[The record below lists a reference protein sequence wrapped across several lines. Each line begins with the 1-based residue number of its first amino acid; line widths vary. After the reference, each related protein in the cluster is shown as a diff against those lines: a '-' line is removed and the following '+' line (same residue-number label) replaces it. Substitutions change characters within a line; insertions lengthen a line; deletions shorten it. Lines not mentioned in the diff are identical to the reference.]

1 MTGKMATG
9 AFAVIGGLS
18 AALALLTGLPAASAD
33 ELADLRANQELLQQR
48 IDQLSQA
55 APGSVPIPGQY
66 VPGYGPPTGPSGPNQ
81 PVVSGSFPRSF
92 LVPGTDT
99 SLRIG
104 GFANGSVLHY
114 FKGAAPAGQLDSQG
128 GNVNTTFDNG
138 QGGTGNL
145 GSIPLNNA
153 IGNGGRSSSTD
164 ISGKQ
169 TRFLFDAR
177 TPTAWGTARAYVEM
191 DFAYNNTNVI
201 QSNLEGVASGWL
213 PRLRKGY
220 ATLGALEAGQ
230 DTGIMH
236 DPDADPELADFG
248 GEATAAGRAREP
260 QVKYT
265 YAGPYGTVFTIGIEN
280 PVPRLQGP
288 FGQADIDTNQIPT
301 STACSVTG
309 NTTANL
315 PATTSCL
322 GSAAFF
328 SPLQTSWPELP
339 GTARINQPWGHVQI
353 GGVVRANYL
362 NDAQGLYR
370 KYLGAGGTIS
380 FDAHPFSGAPG
391 PSGKDDIGGG
401 MCAGETIGGQCA
413 NGTGVVTNY
422 GATLFVPGVGLV
434 NPLTSAAWNARD
446 SNQSLPATALVNG
459 INVRSAYNALV
470 RTQSSSSF
478 GGWIWYQH
486 WWTENLRS
494 TLEVSGIYND
504 MNTNILCTNV
514 ASSNATSPV
523 GTGCNQTNNKL
534 LSITHANLFWS
545 PVAFI
550 DFGVEYAWGHR
561 VTVNNFKGDAYTLQ
575 GNMRIRF

>member
-1 MTGKMATG
+1 MVRHRNIGSVA
-9 AFAVIGGLS
+9 AIGGLT
-18 AALALLTGLPAASAD
+18 AAVALLTGLPAASAD

-55 APGSVPIPGQY
+55 PAGSVPIPGQY
-66 VPGYGPPTGPSGPNQ
+66 VPGYGPPTGPAGPNQ

-104 GFANGSVLHY
+104 GFANGSVLWY
-114 FKGAAPAGQLDSQG
+114 IKGAAPDGQLDGQG

-145 GSIPLNNA
+145 TGIPLNNA
-153 IGNGGRSSSTD
+153 IGNGGRSSGTY

-177 TPTAWGTARAYVEM
+177 TPTAWGEAKAYVEV

-220 ATLGALEAGQ
+220 ATLGGLEAGQ

-236 DPDADPELADFG
+236 DPDADPELVDFG
-248 GEATAAGRAREP
+248 GEATGAGRAREP

-265 YAGPYGTVFTIGIEN
+265 YAGPYGSVFTAGIEN

-288 FGQADIDTNQIPT
+288 QGQVDLDTNQIPT
-301 STACSVTG
+301 ASACSVTG
-309 NTTANL
+309 NTTAAT
-315 PATTSCL
+315 PATLACL
-322 GSAAFF
+322 GSAAFL
-328 SPLQTSWPELP
+328 SPLQSTWPELL

-353 GGVVRANYL
+353 GGTVRVDTL

-370 KYLGAGGTIS
+370 QYLGAGGTIS
-380 FDAHPFSGAPG
+380 FDAHPFSGNPG
-391 PSGKDDIGGG
+391 PLGKDDLGGG
-401 MCAGETIGGQCA
+401 LCAGEDIGGQCA
-413 NGTGVVTNY
+413 NGTAVVTNF
-422 GATLFVPGVGLV
+422 GSTIFVPGVGPV
-434 NPLTSAAWNARD
+434 NPIENEAWNARD
-446 SNQSLPATALVNG
+446 SLQSLPTTAIVNG
-459 INVRSAYNALV
+459 INVRSAYDALV
-470 RTQSSSSF
+470 RTQSSAST
-478 GGWIWYQH
+478 GGWVWYQH
-486 WWTENLRS
+486 WWTDNLRS
-494 TLEVSGIYND
+494 TFEVSGIWNNL
-504 MNTNILCTNV
+504 NTNILCTGV
-514 ASSNATSPV
+514 ESYSVSGGT
-523 GTGCNQTNNKL
+523 TGCNNSNNKL

-561 VTVNNFKGDAYTLQ
+561 VTVNNFRGDAYTLQ
-575 GNMRIRF
+575 GNMRVRF